1 MLVCEKVIPIV
12 HRLEQVSSGEH
23 VGSLAENLLEAL
35 RSQPQCAAKV
45 QEARDFTR
53 QVSVLFKYVL
63 KDSGLCP
70 GFVKGHNN
78 KYLMGYFLLI

>member
-45 QEARDFTR
+45 QQVRDFTR
-53 QVSVLFKYVL
+53 QVCNVTCLYTL
-63 KDSGLCP
+63 
-70 GFVKGHNN
+70 
-78 KYLMGYFLLI
+78 

>member
-1 MLVCEKVIPIV
+1 MLFVYVCVLQMLVCEKVIPIV

-45 QEARDFTR
+45 QQVRDFTR
-53 QVSVLFKYVL
+53 QVGTRRY
-63 KDSGLCP
+63 
-70 GFVKGHNN
+70 HN
-78 KYLMGYFLLI
+78 YHRYRWW

>member
-45 QEARDFTR
+45 QQVRDFTR
-53 QVSVLFKYVL
+53 QVCSFSFSVIKCVSMQDFY
-63 KDSGLCP
+63 DIPFAGIRP
-70 GFVKGHNN
+70 
-78 KYLMGYFLLI
+78 YDYWR

>member
-1 MLVCEKVIPIV
+1 MLVCEKAIPIV

-45 QEARDFTR
+45 QEVRDFTR
-53 QVSVLFKYVL
+53 QV
-63 KDSGLCP
+63 GLI
-70 GFVKGHNN
+70 FIHIN
-78 KYLMGYFLLI
+78 KNRTYFCI

>member
-35 RSQPQCAAKV
+35 RTQPQCAEKV
-45 QEARDFTR
+45 QQVRDFTR
-53 QVSVLFKYVL
+53 QVHKRSTKSSQLIYCISDILNNIFVRVL
-63 KDSGLCP
+63 
-70 GFVKGHNN
+70 
-78 KYLMGYFLLI
+78 

>member
-45 QEARDFTR
+45 QQVREFTR
-53 QVSVLFKYVL
+53 QVGRR
-63 KDSGLCP
+63 DR
-70 GFVKGHNN
+70 
-78 KYLMGYFLLI
+78 LIHVSTHTLY

>member
-45 QEARDFTR
+45 QQVRDFTR
-53 QVSVLFKYVL
+53 QVF
-63 KDSGLCP
+63 
-70 GFVKGHNN
+70 
-78 KYLMGYFLLI
+78 I